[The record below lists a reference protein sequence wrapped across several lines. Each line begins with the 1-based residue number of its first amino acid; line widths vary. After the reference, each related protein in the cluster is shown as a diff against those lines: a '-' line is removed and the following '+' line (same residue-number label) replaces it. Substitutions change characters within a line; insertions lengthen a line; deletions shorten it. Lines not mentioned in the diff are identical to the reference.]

1 LLCAALSAA
10 CGGGVPILMYHSVGD
25 GGDPLT
31 VAPQELDEQLDF
43 LRSAGFETVTLRQ
56 VLDAQDGAG
65 KLPRHPVV
73 LTFDDGYAD
82 FATAAVPV
90 LRADHLVAT
99 DFVVSGFMGRPS
111 YMTAAQVQSV
121 NQEGMVIGAHTVHH
135 VDLVALPAPAAAA
148 EIATSRATLQGLLGH
163 LVDDFAYP
171 YGDVDPTVAALVAAA
186 GFRDAVT
193 TEAGTSQCASAPDML
208 RRIRIGG
215 SDTVWS
221 FASKAEIPEPP
232 SNWQDPL
239 QP

>member
-1 LLCAALSAA
+1 
-10 CGGGVPILMYHSVGD
+10 M
-25 GGDPLT
+25 
-31 VAPQELDEQLDF
+31 
-43 LRSAGFETVTLRQ
+43 
-56 VLDAQDGAG
+56 
-65 KLPRHPVV
+65 V

-90 LRADHLVAT
+90 LRDDHLLAT

-111 YMTAAQVQSV
+111 YMTAAQVQLV

-135 VDLVALPAPAAAA
+135 VDLVALPPAAAAA
-148 EIATSRATLQGLLGH
+148 EIATSKARLQGLLSH
-163 LVDDFAYP
+163 RVDDFAYP

-232 SNWQDPL
+232 SSWQDPL